1 MKTIIISLLLLLT
14 VGAIAQAPQ
23 KSNVIPFKRAVIVTD
38 PSKGENPYPAWA
50 VFPSKDVSVRKI
62 LMHVTLGTPDAPLT
76 TAHWDY
82 KDHITVRR
90 AGGVKGKSLDYEI
103 GRMLTPYGSIY
114 SEGWEFKWT
123 VDVTDFAMVLRD
135 SVEIEYNHTGYE
147 PTTVGWAL
155 TIDFEIT
162 EGPEHIKPLSINNMW
177 VGSYNYGNPEMPTE
191 AEIKPI
197 RYSPVKGSVI
207 NRLRLQHTGHGMD
220 TPKGCSEFCSRWR
233 DIYFNGDLAQH
244 KDLWK
249 KCGNNPLYPQGGT
262 WIFDRALWCPGDLQ
276 APDIIDVYPKSGEN
290 EFSMLME
297 PYTATENIQAK
308 EAIASCLFQYS
319 APVNRNDVELIDII
333 SPNSRPLFKRT
344 NPKCFDSR
352 IIIRNLGGKNLKSL
366 TISYGTEGFAKKTY
380 KWKGN
385 LPYYATAEV
394 TLPGINDF
402 KPGENTFVVELVRPN
417 GSTDAWK
424 GDNTISSVFN
434 APMTLPENIVVQ
446 YKTNNKPEENTVTI
460 IGENDKV
467 VYEKLPDAVEPDHVY
482 TDTLNLP
489 KGLYEMYLIDT
500 AGQGLEFW
508 FMRDQGFGYI
518 RILDL
523 EGNLLHLFTADC
535 GSGEMLAFNTNP
547 DFKKAPELDLY
558 DFSVYPKVVT
568 EEFELE
574 VYSGHEI
581 ELELVLKHEGVEV
594 ERHYYPSTK
603 GGIFKFNIAH
613 LPDNRYIAEVY
624 VNGELKHK
632 SRCQKASNW
641 EY

>member
-1 MKTIIISLLLLLT
+1 MKTRIILFLL
-14 VGAIAQAPQ
+14 VFIIAGKTQAQQ
-23 KSNVIPFKRAVIVTD
+23 KQHVFSHDRATIVTN

-62 LMHVTLGTPDAPLT
+62 LMHVTLGTPDDPLT

-90 AGGVKGKSLDYEI
+90 AGGVKAKSLDYEI

-114 SEGWEFKWT
+114 SKGWEFKWT
-123 VDVTDFAMVLRD
+123 IDVTDFSMILRD

-162 EGPEHIKPLSINNMW
+162 EGPEHIKALGIQNMW
-177 VGSYNYGNPEMPTE
+177 NGQFNYGNPEKPTE
-191 AEIKPI
+191 DELLPLEYAPL
-197 RYSPVKGSVI
+197 KGSVI
-207 NRLRLQHTGHGMD
+207 SRLRIQHTGHGMD
-220 TPKGCSEFCSRWR
+220 QPKGCSEFCSRWR
-233 DIYFNGDLAQH
+233 EVFFNGELVQH

-249 KCGNNPLYPQGGT
+249 NCGDNPLYPQGGT

-276 APDIIDVYPKSGEN
+276 EPDIINVSPKPGKN
-290 EFSMLME
+290 EFKMMME
-297 PYTATENIQAK
+297 PYVATANIQAY
-308 EAIASCLFQYS
+308 EAIASTLIHYS
-319 APVNRNDVELIDII
+319 APVSRNDVEIVEII
-333 SPNSRPLFKRT
+333 NPNSRPLYNRT

-352 IIIRNLGGKNLKSL
+352 IIIRNLGSKNLKSL
-366 TISYGTEGFAKKTY
+366 TISYGTEGFDKKTY

-385 LPYYATAEV
+385 LPYYGKTEII
-394 TLPGINDF
+394 LPGINDF
-402 KPGENTFVVELVRPN
+402 NPGENTFAVELIKPN
-417 GSTDAWK
+417 GSRDAWK
-424 GDNTISSVFN
+424 GDNQLISKFD
-434 APMTLPENIVVQ
+434 APVSLPENIIIQ
-446 YKTNNKPEENTVTI
+446 YKTNNQPEENTVSI
-460 IGENDKV
+460 IGEPGKT
-467 VYEKLPDAVEPDHVY
+467 VYQKLPNEVEGDKVY
-482 TDTLNLP
+482 TDTLKLP
-489 KGLYEMYLIDT
+489 EGLYEMYLVDT

-508 FMRDQGFGYI
+508 FMRDQGFGYL
-518 RILDL
+518 RILDMD
-523 EGNLLHLFTADC
+523 GNLLHLFTADC
-535 GSGEMLAFNTNP
+535 GDGEMLAFKTDP
-547 DFKKAPELDLY
+547 DYKKDPGLVLY

-603 GGIFKFNIAH
+603 GGIFKYNIAH

-624 VNGELKHK
+624 INGELKHK

-641 EY
+641 QY